1 MSVRGR
7 SAGPW
12 PALKR
17 RLATRSLRRQVA
29 TVRLGIK
36 MVQGFLAFQGLFAD
50 AKAIA
55 DEIGHKLE
63 DCFGLNERA
72 AVFVKSKMYRNLTDG
87 KSGRARANHD
97 LGIGKPIVRLLYT

>member
-29 TVRLGIK
+29 VRLGIK
-36 MVQGFLAFQGLFAD
+36 MVQGFLALQGLFAD
-50 AKAIA
+50 AKTIA
-55 DEIGHKLE
+55 DEVGDKL
-63 DCFGLNERA
+63 DNCFGPYKRG
-72 AVFVKSKMYRNLTDG
+72 AVFVKREMNRNLADLQA
-87 KSGRARANHD
+87 RFARANHD
-97 LGIGKPIVRLLYT
+97 LGIGKPIV

>member
-1 MSVRGR
+1 MAYLLLSVRGR

-36 MVQGFLAFQGLFAD
+36 MVQGFLALQGLFAD

-55 DEIGHKLE
+55 DEIGNKL
-63 DCFGLNERA
+63 DNCFGPYKRG
-72 AVFVKSKMYRNLTDG
+72 AVFVKREMNRNLADLQA
-87 KSGRARANHD
+87 RFARANHD
-97 LGIGKPIVRLLYT
+97 LGVGEPII